1 MAPAPRSYLL
11 YIRRKACNENSVCV
25 QRVCPFAASGGLA
38 DVAGS
43 LPAALQKEG
52 AECRVIMPLYG
63 SIGLQWRANM
73 TFLTS
78 FGVPLSWR
86 VAHCGVFTMQ
96 YGGVQYY
103 FLDNEQ
109 YFKREGGIYGYFDE
123 AERFAFF
130 SKAVLEAL
138 THIDY
143 EPDVIHC
150 NDWQTALIPVYLNV
164 FYREVPKLS
173 RTHTVFTIHNI
184 QYQGQFGLDVA
195 GDVCGL
201 PDWAIGKVEF
211 HGDLNMMKGALEE
224 CERISTV
231 SPTYAKEILDPYF
244 GHGLDEILRQKEW
257 KLCGIL
263 NGIDTV
269 GYNPSRDH
277 ALAANF
283 SVRKPEGKA
292 LCKAAL
298 QQQMHLPEEPDT
310 PILAMVSRLVSHKGF
325 DLVEYAMENML
336 RMGMQVVILGSG
348 EYRYEEFFREMQRR
362 HPQQVAFTCG
372 FMPTL
377 SRQIYAGA
385 DFFLMPSQSEPCGLA
400 QMIALR
406 YGTIPIVRSTGG
418 LVDSIIDWDTPGG
431 GCGFTFQSYNADD
444 MLGAVR
450 RAMGLY
456 HSEYRAEM
464 LPRALKCDFSWRRS
478 AKQYMA
484 MYLGI

>member
-1 MAPAPRSYLL
+1 MKILF
-11 YIRRKACNENSVCV
+11 ACSECS
-25 QRVCPFAASGGLA
+25 PFAASGGLA

-52 AECRVIMPLYG
+52 AECRVIMPLYS
-63 SIGLQWRANM
+63 SIGLQWRSNM

-86 VAHCGVFTMQ
+86 VAHCGVFTLQ
-96 YGGVQYY
+96 HGGVQYY

-109 YFKREGGIYGYFDE
+109 YFKREEGIYGYFDE
-123 AERFAFF
+123 AERYAFF
-130 SKAVLEAL
+130 SKAVLETL

-164 FYREVPKLS
+164 FYRGVPKLS

-201 PDWAIGKVEF
+201 PDWAIGMVEF

-224 CERISTV
+224 CERITTV
-231 SPTYAKEILDPYF
+231 SPTYAREILDPYF
-244 GHGLDEILRQKEW
+244 GHGLDEILRQKQW

-263 NGIDTV
+263 NGIDTA
-269 GYNPSRDH
+269 GYNPARDRS
-277 ALAANF
+277 LAANY
-283 SVRKPEGKA
+283 SPAKPEGKA
-292 LCKAAL
+292 VCKAAL

-336 RMGMQVVILGSG
+336 RMGMQVVILGNG

-372 FMPTL
+372 FLPAL

-418 LVDSIIDWDTPGG
+418 LADSIIDWDTPGG
-431 GCGFTFQSYNADD
+431 GCGFTFQSYNGDD

-456 HSEYRAEM
+456 YSEFRYEM

>member
-1 MAPAPRSYLL
+1 MKILF
-11 YIRRKACNENSVCV
+11 ACSECS
-25 QRVCPFAASGGLA
+25 PFAASGGLA

-130 SKAVLEAL
+130 SKAVLETL

-283 SVRKPEGKA
+283 SARKPEGKA

-348 EYRYEEFFREMQRR
+348 EQQYEDFFHEMQRR
-362 HPQQVAFTCG
+362 HPRQVAFTCG

-418 LVDSIIDWDTPGG
+418 LADSIIDWDTPGG

>member
-1 MAPAPRSYLL
+1 MKILF
-11 YIRRKACNENSVCV
+11 ACSECS
-25 QRVCPFAASGGLA
+25 PFAASGGLA

-130 SKAVLEAL
+130 SKAVLETL

-201 PDWAIGKVEF
+201 PDWAIGKVEY

-283 SVRKPEGKA
+283 SARKPEGKA

-348 EYRYEEFFREMQRR
+348 EQQYEDFFHEMQRR
-362 HPQQVAFTCG
+362 HPRQVAFTCG

-418 LVDSIIDWDTPGG
+418 LADSIIDWDTPGG

>member
-1 MAPAPRSYLL
+1 MKILF
-11 YIRRKACNENSVCV
+11 ACSECS
-25 QRVCPFAASGGLA
+25 PFAASGGLA

-130 SKAVLEAL
+130 SKAVLETL

-283 SVRKPEGKA
+283 SARKPEGKA

-348 EYRYEEFFREMQRR
+348 EQQYEDFFHEMQRR

-418 LVDSIIDWDTPGG
+418 LADSIIDWDTPGG

>member
-1 MAPAPRSYLL
+1 MKILF
-11 YIRRKACNENSVCV
+11 ACSECS
-25 QRVCPFAASGGLA
+25 PFAASGGLA

-109 YFKREGGIYGYFDE
+109 YFKREGGIYGYLDE

-130 SKAVLEAL
+130 SKAVLETL

-283 SVRKPEGKA
+283 SARKPEGKA

-418 LVDSIIDWDTPGG
+418 LADSIIDWDTPGG

>member
-1 MAPAPRSYLL
+1 MKILF
-11 YIRRKACNENSVCV
+11 ACSECS
-25 QRVCPFAASGGLA
+25 PFAASGGLA

-123 AERFAFF
+123 AERFSFF
-130 SKAVLEAL
+130 SKAVLETL

-283 SVRKPEGKA
+283 SARKPEGKA

-418 LVDSIIDWDTPGG
+418 LADSIIDWDTPGG

>member
-1 MAPAPRSYLL
+1 MKILF
-11 YIRRKACNENSVCV
+11 ACSECS
-25 QRVCPFAASGGLA
+25 PFAASGGLA

-130 SKAVLEAL
+130 SKAVLETL

-231 SPTYAKEILDPYF
+231 SPTYAREILDPYF

-277 ALAANF
+277 TLAANF
-283 SVRKPEGKA
+283 SARKPEGKA

-348 EYRYEEFFREMQRR
+348 EQQYEDFFHEMQRR

-418 LVDSIIDWDTPGG
+418 LADSIIDWDTPGG

-478 AKQYMA
+478 AKQYMS

>member
-1 MAPAPRSYLL
+1 MKILF
-11 YIRRKACNENSVCV
+11 ACSECS
-25 QRVCPFAASGGLA
+25 PFAASGGLA

-130 SKAVLEAL
+130 SKAVLETL

-283 SVRKPEGKA
+283 SARKPEGKA

-348 EYRYEEFFREMQRR
+348 EQQYEDFFHEMQRR

-418 LVDSIIDWDTPGG
+418 LADSIIDWDTPGG

-478 AKQYMA
+478 AKQYMS

>member
-1 MAPAPRSYLL
+1 MKILF
-11 YIRRKACNENSVCV
+11 ACSECS
-25 QRVCPFAASGGLA
+25 PFAASGGLA

-130 SKAVLEAL
+130 SKAVLETL

-195 GDVCGL
+195 GEVCGL

-224 CERISTV
+224 
-231 SPTYAKEILDPYF
+231 
-244 GHGLDEILRQKEW
+244 
-257 KLCGIL
+257 
-263 NGIDTV
+263 
-269 GYNPSRDH
+269 
-277 ALAANF
+277 
-283 SVRKPEGKA
+283 
-292 LCKAAL
+292 
-298 QQQMHLPEEPDT
+298 
-310 PILAMVSRLVSHKGF
+310 
-325 DLVEYAMENML
+325 
-336 RMGMQVVILGSG
+336 
-348 EYRYEEFFREMQRR
+348 
-362 HPQQVAFTCG
+362 
-372 FMPTL
+372 
-377 SRQIYAGA
+377 
-385 DFFLMPSQSEPCGLA
+385 
-400 QMIALR
+400 
-406 YGTIPIVRSTGG
+406 
-418 LVDSIIDWDTPGG
+418 
-431 GCGFTFQSYNADD
+431 
-444 MLGAVR
+444 
-450 RAMGLY
+450 
-456 HSEYRAEM
+456 
-464 LPRALKCDFSWRRS
+464 
-478 AKQYMA
+478 
-484 MYLGI
+484 

>member
-1 MAPAPRSYLL
+1 MKILF
-11 YIRRKACNENSVCV
+11 ACSECS
-25 QRVCPFAASGGLA
+25 PFAASGGLA

-130 SKAVLEAL
+130 SKAVLETL

-164 FYREVPKLS
+164 FYREIPKLS

-224 CERISTV
+224 CERITTV
-231 SPTYAKEILDPYF
+231 SPTYAREILDPYF

-283 SVRKPEGKA
+283 SARKPEGKA

-362 HPQQVAFTCG
+362 YPQQVAFTCG

-418 LVDSIIDWDTPGG
+418 LADSIIDWDTPGG

>member
-1 MAPAPRSYLL
+1 MKILF
-11 YIRRKACNENSVCV
+11 ACSECS
-25 QRVCPFAASGGLA
+25 PFAASGGLA

-130 SKAVLEAL
+130 SKAVLETL

-201 PDWAIGKVEF
+201 PDWAIGKVEY

-263 NGIDTV
+263 NAIDTV

-283 SVRKPEGKA
+283 SARKPEGKA

-348 EYRYEEFFREMQRR
+348 EQQYEDFFHEMQRR

-418 LVDSIIDWDTPGG
+418 LADSIIDWDTPGG

-464 LPRALKCDFSWRRS
+464 LPRALRCDFSWRRS
-478 AKQYMA
+478 AKQYMS

>member
-1 MAPAPRSYLL
+1 MKILF
-11 YIRRKACNENSVCV
+11 ACSECS
-25 QRVCPFAASGGLA
+25 PFAASGGLA

-123 AERFAFF
+123 AERFSFF
-130 SKAVLEAL
+130 SKAVLETL

-283 SVRKPEGKA
+283 SARKPEGKA

-336 RMGMQVVILGSG
+336 RTGMQVVILGNG

-418 LVDSIIDWDTPGG
+418 LADSIIDWDTPGG

-456 HSEYRAEM
+456 HSEFRYEM

>member
-1 MAPAPRSYLL
+1 MKILF
-11 YIRRKACNENSVCV
+11 ACSECS
-25 QRVCPFAASGGLA
+25 PFAASGGLA

-130 SKAVLEAL
+130 SKAVLETL

-201 PDWAIGKVEF
+201 PDWAIGKVEY

-283 SVRKPEGKA
+283 SARKPEGKA

-348 EYRYEEFFREMQRR
+348 EQQYEDFFHEMQRR
-362 HPQQVAFTCG
+362 HPRQVAFTCG

-418 LVDSIIDWDTPGG
+418 LADSIIDWDTPGG

-478 AKQYMA
+478 AKQYMS

>member
-1 MAPAPRSYLL
+1 MKILF
-11 YIRRKACNENSVCV
+11 ACSECS
-25 QRVCPFAASGGLA
+25 PFAASGGLA

-130 SKAVLEAL
+130 SKAVLETL

-201 PDWAIGKVEF
+201 PDWSIGKVEF

-231 SPTYAKEILDPYF
+231 SPTYAREILDPYF

-283 SVRKPEGKA
+283 SARKPEGKA

-348 EYRYEEFFREMQRR
+348 EQQYEEFFHEMQQR

-418 LVDSIIDWDTPGG
+418 LADSIIDWDTPGG

>member
-1 MAPAPRSYLL
+1 MKILF
-11 YIRRKACNENSVCV
+11 ACSECS
-25 QRVCPFAASGGLA
+25 PFAASGGLA

-130 SKAVLEAL
+130 SKAVLETL

-224 CERISTV
+224 CERITTV
-231 SPTYAKEILDPYF
+231 SPTYAREILDPYF

-283 SVRKPEGKA
+283 SARKPDGKA

-336 RMGMQVVILGSG
+336 RMGMQVVILGNG

-362 HPQQVAFTCG
+362 RPQQVAFTCG

-418 LVDSIIDWDTPGG
+418 LADSIIDWDTPGG

>member
-1 MAPAPRSYLL
+1 MKILF
-11 YIRRKACNENSVCV
+11 ACSECS
-25 QRVCPFAASGGLA
+25 PFTASGGLA

-130 SKAVLEAL
+130 SKAVLETL

-244 GHGLDEILRQKEW
+244 GHGLDEILRQKQW

-263 NGIDTV
+263 NGIDTA
-269 GYNPSRDH
+269 GYNPARDSN
-277 ALAANF
+277 LAANF
-283 SVRKPEGKA
+283 SARKPEGKA

-348 EYRYEEFFREMQRR
+348 EQQYEDFFHEMQRR

-418 LVDSIIDWDTPGG
+418 LADSIIDWDTPGG

-478 AKQYMA
+478 AKQYMS

>member
-1 MAPAPRSYLL
+1 MKILF
-11 YIRRKACNENSVCV
+11 ACSECS
-25 QRVCPFAASGGLA
+25 PFAASGGLA

-130 SKAVLEAL
+130 SKAVLETL

-244 GHGLDEILRQKEW
+244 GHGHTQDRK
-257 KLCGIL
+257 
-263 NGIDTV
+263 
-269 GYNPSRDH
+269 
-277 ALAANF
+277 
-283 SVRKPEGKA
+283 SV
-292 LCKAAL
+292 
-298 QQQMHLPEEPDT
+298 
-310 PILAMVSRLVSHKGF
+310 V
-325 DLVEYAMENML
+325 
-336 RMGMQVVILGSG
+336 
-348 EYRYEEFFREMQRR
+348 
-362 HPQQVAFTCG
+362 
-372 FMPTL
+372 
-377 SRQIYAGA
+377 
-385 DFFLMPSQSEPCGLA
+385 
-400 QMIALR
+400 
-406 YGTIPIVRSTGG
+406 
-418 LVDSIIDWDTPGG
+418 
-431 GCGFTFQSYNADD
+431 
-444 MLGAVR
+444 
-450 RAMGLY
+450 
-456 HSEYRAEM
+456 
-464 LPRALKCDFSWRRS
+464 
-478 AKQYMA
+478 
-484 MYLGI
+484 

>member
-1 MAPAPRSYLL
+1 MKILF
-11 YIRRKACNENSVCV
+11 ACSECS
-25 QRVCPFAASGGLA
+25 PFAASGGLA

-130 SKAVLEAL
+130 SKAVLETL

-231 SPTYAKEILDPYF
+231 SPTYAREILDPYF

-277 ALAANF
+277 TLAANF
-283 SVRKPEGKA
+283 SARKPEGKA

-348 EYRYEEFFREMQRR
+348 EQQYEDFFHEMQRR

-418 LVDSIIDWDTPGG
+418 LADSIIDWDTPGG

-464 LPRALKCDFSWRRS
+464 LPRALRCDFSWRRS
-478 AKQYMA
+478 AKQYMS

>member
-1 MAPAPRSYLL
+1 MKILF
-11 YIRRKACNENSVCV
+11 ACSECS
-25 QRVCPFAASGGLA
+25 PFAASGGLA

-63 SIGLQWRANM
+63 SIGLQWRTNM

-130 SKAVLEAL
+130 SKAVLETL

-283 SVRKPEGKA
+283 SARKPEGKA

-418 LVDSIIDWDTPGG
+418 LADSIIDWDTPGG

>member
-1 MAPAPRSYLL
+1 MNILF
-11 YIRRKACNENSVCV
+11 ACSECS
-25 QRVCPFAASGGLA
+25 PFAASGGLA

-130 SKAVLEAL
+130 SKAVLETL

-283 SVRKPEGKA
+283 SARKPEGKA

-325 DLVEYAMENML
+325 DLVRYAMENML

-348 EYRYEEFFREMQRR
+348 EQQYEGFFHEMQRR

-418 LVDSIIDWDTPGG
+418 LADSIIDWDTPGG

-456 HSEYRAEM
+456 YSEYRAEM

>member
-1 MAPAPRSYLL
+1 MKILF
-11 YIRRKACNENSVCV
+11 ACSECS
-25 QRVCPFAASGGLA
+25 PFAASGGLA

-130 SKAVLEAL
+130 SKAVLETL

-231 SPTYAKEILDPYF
+231 SPTYAREILDPYF

-283 SVRKPEGKA
+283 SARKPEGKA

-310 PILAMVSRLVSHKGF
+310 PILAMVSRLVSHKGV

-336 RMGMQVVILGSG
+336 RMGMQGVILGNG

-418 LVDSIIDWDTPGG
+418 LADSIIDWDTPGG

>member
-1 MAPAPRSYLL
+1 MKILF
-11 YIRRKACNENSVCV
+11 ACSECS
-25 QRVCPFAASGGLA
+25 PFAASGGLA

-130 SKAVLEAL
+130 SKAVLETL

-283 SVRKPEGKA
+283 SARKPEGKA

-348 EYRYEEFFREMQRR
+348 EQQYEDFFHEMQRR

-418 LVDSIIDWDTPGG
+418 LADSIIDWDTPGG

-464 LPRALKCDFSWRRS
+464 LPRALRCDFSWRRS
-478 AKQYMA
+478 AKQYMS

>member
-1 MAPAPRSYLL
+1 MKILF
-11 YIRRKACNENSVCV
+11 ACSECN
-25 QRVCPFAASGGLA
+25 PFAASGGLA

-130 SKAVLEAL
+130 SKAVLETL

-231 SPTYAKEILDPYF
+231 SPTYAREILDPYF

-283 SVRKPEGKA
+283 SARKPEGKA

-348 EYRYEEFFREMQRR
+348 EQQYEDFFHEMQRR

-418 LVDSIIDWDTPGG
+418 LADSIIDWDTPGG

-456 HSEYRAEM
+456 HSEYRPEM
-464 LPRALKCDFSWRRS
+464 LPRALRCDFSWRRS

>member
-1 MAPAPRSYLL
+1 MKILF
-11 YIRRKACNENSVCV
+11 ACSECS
-25 QRVCPFAASGGLA
+25 PFAASGGLA

-130 SKAVLEAL
+130 SKAVLETL

-231 SPTYAKEILDPYF
+231 SPTYAREILDPYF

-283 SVRKPEGKA
+283 SARKPEGKA

-348 EYRYEEFFREMQRR
+348 EQQYEDFFHEMQRR

-418 LVDSIIDWDTPGG
+418 LADSIIDWDTPGG

>member
-1 MAPAPRSYLL
+1 MKILF
-11 YIRRKACNENSVCV
+11 ACSECS
-25 QRVCPFAASGGLA
+25 PFAASGGLA

-130 SKAVLEAL
+130 SKAVLETL

-224 CERISTV
+224 CERITTV

-277 ALAANF
+277 TLAANF
-283 SVRKPEGKA
+283 SARKPEGKA

-348 EYRYEEFFREMQRR
+348 EQQYEDFFHEMQRR
-362 HPQQVAFTCG
+362 HPRQVAFTCG
-372 FMPTL
+372 FLPTL

-418 LVDSIIDWDTPGG
+418 LADSIIDWDTPGG

-464 LPRALKCDFSWRRS
+464 LPRVLKCDFSWRRS

>member
-1 MAPAPRSYLL
+1 MKILF
-11 YIRRKACNENSVCV
+11 ACSECS
-25 QRVCPFAASGGLA
+25 PFAASGGLA

-244 GHGLDEILRQKEW
+244 GHGLDEILPVSY
-257 KLCGIL
+257 
-263 NGIDTV
+263 T
-269 GYNPSRDH
+269 
-277 ALAANF
+277 
-283 SVRKPEGKA
+283 
-292 LCKAAL
+292 
-298 QQQMHLPEEPDT
+298 HLTLPT
-310 PILAMVSRLVSHKGF
+310 NSLV
-325 DLVEYAMENML
+325 
-336 RMGMQVVILGSG
+336 
-348 EYRYEEFFREMQRR
+348 
-362 HPQQVAFTCG
+362 
-372 FMPTL
+372 
-377 SRQIYAGA
+377 
-385 DFFLMPSQSEPCGLA
+385 
-400 QMIALR
+400 
-406 YGTIPIVRSTGG
+406 
-418 LVDSIIDWDTPGG
+418 
-431 GCGFTFQSYNADD
+431 
-444 MLGAVR
+444 
-450 RAMGLY
+450 
-456 HSEYRAEM
+456 
-464 LPRALKCDFSWRRS
+464 
-478 AKQYMA
+478 
-484 MYLGI
+484 

>member
-1 MAPAPRSYLL
+1 MKILF
-11 YIRRKACNENSVCV
+11 ACSECS
-25 QRVCPFAASGGLA
+25 PFAASGGLA

-130 SKAVLEAL
+130 SKAVLETL

-244 GHGLDEILRQKEW
+244 GHGLDEILRQKQW

-283 SVRKPEGKA
+283 SARKPEGKA

-418 LVDSIIDWDTPGG
+418 LADSIIDWDTPGG

-456 HSEYRAEM
+456 YSEYRAEM

>member
-1 MAPAPRSYLL
+1 MWNVIRYEQVASTNEVCRQLAVRGADDTAVTARVQTAGKGRLGRSFQSP
-11 YIRRKACNENSVCV
+11 E
-25 QRVCPFAASGGLA
+25 GGLYL
-38 DVAGS
+38 S
-43 LPAALQKEG
+43 ALWRSCGG
-52 AECRVIMPLYG
+52 AELLRVTPMAAVAVCRAVERL
-63 SIGLQWRANM
+63 
-73 TFLTS
+73 
-78 FGVPLSWR
+78 
-86 VAHCGVFTMQ
+86 CGAQ
-96 YGGVQYY
+96 C
-103 FLDNEQ
+103 
-109 YFKREGGIYGYFDE
+109 GI
-123 AERFAFF
+123 
-130 SKAVLEAL
+130 KW
-138 THIDY
+138 
-143 EPDVIHC
+143 C
-150 NDWQTALIPVYLNV
+150 NDVVL
-164 FYREVPKLS
+164 
-173 RTHTVFTIHNI
+173 
-184 QYQGQFGLDVA
+184 A
-195 GDVCGL
+195 G
-201 PDWAIGKVEF
+201 
-211 HGDLNMMKGALEE
+211 
-224 CERISTV
+224 R
-231 SPTYAKEILDPYF
+231 
-244 GHGLDEILRQKEW
+244 

-283 SVRKPEGKA
+283 SARKPEGKA

-336 RMGMQVVILGSG
+336 RMGMQVVILGNG

-406 YGTIPIVRSTGG
+406 YGTGG
-418 LVDSIIDWDTPGG
+418 LADSIIDWDTPGG

-464 LPRALKCDFSWRRS
+464 LPRALRCDFSWRRS
-478 AKQYMA
+478 AKQYMS

>member
-1 MAPAPRSYLL
+1 MKILF
-11 YIRRKACNENSVCV
+11 ACSECS
-25 QRVCPFAASGGLA
+25 PFAASGGLA

-130 SKAVLEAL
+130 SKAVLETL

-283 SVRKPEGKA
+283 SARKPEGKA

-348 EYRYEEFFREMQRR
+348 EYRYEEFFREMQQR

-372 FMPTL
+372 FLPTL

-418 LVDSIIDWDTPGG
+418 LADSIIDWDTPGG

>member
-1 MAPAPRSYLL
+1 MKILF
-11 YIRRKACNENSVCV
+11 ACSECS
-25 QRVCPFAASGGLA
+25 PFAASGGLA

-130 SKAVLEAL
+130 SKAVLETL

-201 PDWAIGKVEF
+201 PDWAISKVEF

-283 SVRKPEGKA
+283 SARKPEGKA

-348 EYRYEEFFREMQRR
+348 EQQYEDFFHEMQRR
-362 HPQQVAFTCG
+362 HPRQVAFTCG
-372 FMPTL
+372 FLPTL

-418 LVDSIIDWDTPGG
+418 LADSIIDWDTPGG

-464 LPRALKCDFSWRRS
+464 LPRALRCDFSWRRS
-478 AKQYMA
+478 AKQYMS

>member
-1 MAPAPRSYLL
+1 MGGASEKALHERNIADGAGRDSLLPQDGEDGLGQGAQHLEAAFVVHAGILEAGGVEGAVGLKVLALEVDGRDLIAVPAADLVPDAALGVHRGVLGADVVRQIADDPQVGAGDGVQHHLDGLGGVHGMVIDALHREEHALL
-11 YIRRKACNENSVCV
+11 FADGDDLAEAAKQGLLRL
-25 QRVCPFAASGGLA
+25 FAAHGGLLCHVGGLA
-38 DVAGS
+38 AH
-43 LPAALQKEG
+43 AACPQCLAYSQLALE
-52 AECRVIMPLYG
+52 
-63 SIGLQWRANM
+63 IGYIAKSALI
-73 TFLTS
+73 
-78 FGVPLSWR
+78 
-86 VAHCGVFTMQ
+86 
-96 YGGVQYY
+96 
-103 FLDNEQ
+103 
-109 YFKREGGIYGYFDE
+109 IYG
-123 AERFAFF
+123 
-130 SKAVLEAL
+130 
-138 THIDY
+138 
-143 EPDVIHC
+143 
-150 NDWQTALIPVYLNV
+150 Q
-164 FYREVPKLS
+164 
-173 RTHTVFTIHNI
+173 
-184 QYQGQFGLDVA
+184 LD
-195 GDVCGL
+195 
-201 PDWAIGKVEF
+201 IGAQ

-283 SVRKPEGKA
+283 SARKPEGKA

-336 RMGMQVVILGSG
+336 RMGMQVVILGNG

-372 FMPTL
+372 FMPIL

-418 LVDSIIDWDTPGG
+418 LADSIIDWDTPGG

>member
-1 MAPAPRSYLL
+1 MKILF
-11 YIRRKACNENSVCV
+11 ACSECS
-25 QRVCPFAASGGLA
+25 PFAASGGLA

-52 AECRVIMPLYG
+52 AECRVILPLYG
-63 SIGLQWRANM
+63 SIGLQWRAGM

-86 VAHCGVFTMQ
+86 VAHCGVFTLQ
-96 YGGVQYY
+96 HGGVQYY
-103 FLDNEQ
+103 YLDNEQ

-123 AERFAFF
+123 AERFALF
-130 SKAVLEAL
+130 SKAVLETL
-138 THIDY
+138 LHIDY

-164 FYREVPKLS
+164 FYRQVPKLS

-184 QYQGQFGLDVA
+184 QYQGQFGLNVA

-201 PDWAIGKVEF
+201 PDWAVGKVEF
-211 HGDLNMMKGALEE
+211 GGDLNMMKGALEE
-224 CERISTV
+224 CERITTV
-231 SPTYAKEILDPYF
+231 SPTYAKEIMDPYF
-244 GHGLDEILRQKEW
+244 GHGLESILRQKQW
-257 KLCGIL
+257 KLSGIL

-269 GYNPSRDH
+269 GYNPAKDRQ
-277 ALAANF
+277 LAANF
-283 SVRKPEGKA
+283 SAKKPEGKA

-298 QQQMHLPEEPDT
+298 QQQMHLPEQPDT
-310 PILAMVSRLVSHKGF
+310 PLLAMVSRLVSHKGF
-325 DLVEYAMENML
+325 DLVRYAMENML
-336 RMGMQVVILGSG
+336 REGIQVVILGSG
-348 EYRYEEFFREMQRR
+348 EAQYEQFFADVQRR
-362 HPQQVAFTCG
+362 HPQQVAYTCG
-372 FMPTL
+372 FLPTL

-418 LVDSIIDWDTPGG
+418 LADSITDWDAPGG
-431 GCGFTFQSYNADD
+431 GNGFTFQSYNADD

-456 HSEYRAEM
+456 RSEYRSEM
-464 LPRALKCDFSWRRS
+464 VPRALRCDFGWRRS

-484 MYLGI
+484 LYLGI

>member
-1 MAPAPRSYLL
+1 MKILF
-11 YIRRKACNENSVCV
+11 ACSECS
-25 QRVCPFAASGGLA
+25 PFAASGGLA
-38 DVAGS
+38 DVAAS

-130 SKAVLEAL
+130 SKAVLETL

-173 RTHTVFTIHNI
+173 CTHTVFTIHNI

-283 SVRKPEGKA
+283 SARKPEGKA

-418 LVDSIIDWDTPGG
+418 LADSIIDWDTPGG

>member
-1 MAPAPRSYLL
+1 MKIL
-11 YIRRKACNENSVCV
+11 Y
-25 QRVCPFAASGGLA
+25 AASEAVPFCKTGGLA

-43 LPAALQKEG
+43 LPPALAEQG
-52 AECRVIMPLYG
+52 AETAVILPLYRRVREKFADQ
-63 SIGLQWRANM
+63 L
-73 TFLTS
+73 TFLCYDYVDLAWRHTYCGLFS
-78 FGVPLSWR
+78 MKKDGVTW
-86 VAHCGVFTMQ
+86 
-96 YGGVQYY
+96 Y

-109 YFKREGGIYGYFDE
+109 YFDRPELYGYVDDG
-123 AERFAFF
+123 ERFGFF
-130 SKAVLEAL
+130 SRAVVKMLDHLEFW
-138 THIDY
+138 
-143 EPDVIHC
+143 PDVIHC

-164 FYREVPKLS
+164 FYREIPKLS

-283 SVRKPEGKA
+283 SARKPEGKA

-336 RMGMQVVILGSG
+336 RMGMQVVILGNG

-418 LVDSIIDWDTPGG
+418 LADSIIDWDTPGG